1 MLVMVLLAMI
11 CVTGCVLVLAAL
23 TFRPATSGAVF
34 ISVMVMEF
42 DVAKLKH
49 EKGFV
54 GPIMMW

>member
-11 CVTGCVLVLAAL
+11 CVTGCVLVLAAP

-34 ISVMVMEF
+34 IRIMVMEF
-42 DVAKLKH
+42 DVAKFIH
-49 EKGFV
+49 EKGLV